1 MHKISFEQW
10 IVEHHASGI
19 FKNPAKIVTDL
30 LNLEYRYG
38 RGRKITSQ
46 RKLQDWVYYKTH
58 NIDLT
63 EATRTIFREYESY
76 RDSWQWH
83 DKTVKAVEGVSK

>member
-1 MHKISFEQW
+1 MHRISFEQW
-10 IVEHHASGI
+10 IVERRASGI
-19 FKNPAKIVTDL
+19 FKAPAKTVTDL
-30 LNLEYRYG
+30 LKLEYGYG

-46 RKLQDWVYYKTH
+46 RKLQDWVYSKTH

-63 EATRTIFREYESY
+63 EATRIIFREYENY

-83 DKTVKAVEGVSK
+83 DKAVEEFSK